1 MAGEECEEVRGL
13 VAKVENKSE
22 RPPEQGA
29 KCQSPPRMGFTDTLT
44 YMYHTALKSSGIKK
58 YTGREAREKR
68 L

>member
-1 MAGEECEEVRGL
+1 MAGEEGEEVRGL

-29 KCQSPPRMGFTDTLT
+29 KCQSPPCMGFTDKLT
-44 YMYHTALKSSGIKK
+44 YMYHTAPNSSGIKI
-58 YTGREAREKR
+58 YTGREKREKR